1 MARNKFTGN
10 IPQSL
15 SDMKYL
21 VNLNLS
27 RNLLSGPIGN
37 VFNGLQSL
45 KQLDLSYNN
54 FTGDVHNSFG
64 SLFNLTGLYLQNN
77 QFTPSVVYPVID
89 MKIQENYGVV
99 PNHFQSIPNLWIGG
113 NGCEV
118 SGNNCP
124 PWDVPLE
131 TKARDS
137 EQNTY
142 LPPATQSSVK
152 NSGHKNK
159 KLGIFVTIIGCIVA
173 AAAAIACMAAH
184 QDANNEPPPDQPAR
198 LQFSPPRPP
207 ERLELDGRFMA
218 GQNFEIIVAGK
229 AYHADTEE
237 KVVKIAKKDQEPE
250 EPPPQV
256 KLDTFIDHVEEDD

>member
-1 MARNKFTGN
+1 MQLICTNMARNKFTGN

-45 KQLDLSYNN
+45 KQ
-54 FTGDVHNSFG
+54 
-64 SLFNLTGLYLQNN
+64 LYLQNN